1 MCGQL
6 KAFPMGPEVGT
17 GRPGMGPSLF
27 EHLPS
32 RNKVGRRGRSL
43 RPPAGPHW
51 RSRGGRQWAAG
62 ALEPLRKVETGFD
75 CARWMGQDGLV
86 LFDTSLHVAAQTD
99 RSSCRTEPGG
109 RHQAA
114 DGLAEVGEMA
124 RRWSCPYRHVHTQR
138 MEHLRRRLGK
148 TMARVWK
155 T

>member
-1 MCGQL
+1 
-6 KAFPMGPEVGT
+6 
-17 GRPGMGPSLF
+17 MGPSLF

-43 RPPAGPHW
+43 RPPAGPRW
-51 RSRGGRQWAAG
+51 RSRGERQWAAG

-75 CARWMGQDGLV
+75 CARVDGAGWARCCSS
-86 LFDTSLHVAAQTD
+86 TSLHVAAQTD

-124 RRWSCPYRHVHTQR
+124 RR
-138 MEHLRRRLGK
+138 
-148 TMARVWK
+148 
-155 T
+155 